1 MAFFMHKCTFISN
14 HNKCLTVFVFAYY
27 NRNMNNLHQSESL
40 IDMWFPTR
48 IDTENCPMDWFNIKY
63 VYGLEP
69 DKMPPP
75 NAKMR
80 SGSAVE
86 SCLVDIIKGKAEKEA
101 REHWQN
107 VLEQHHPINE
117 KDVHQKNVC
126 IGQFQDVVTNL
137 LAACRELQFDPTDFQ
152 ELVKG
157 DAKGI
162 DLAMGGYVDITT
174 KKSIIEIKTQWST
187 ASGLF
192 NKDGSLRLRKPS
204 KLETPQKSH
213 LRQVATYS
221 NAAQKP
227 PILIVANAFE
237 YTIFDELNT
246 EFMRRK
252 ELKHAF
258 ETMRLSARA
267 RQNLLKISNDPRVFA
282 LYAPLNLLHFVWKDF
297 DEEVLKEIMDIWGVE
312 T

>member
-1 MAFFMHKCTFISN
+1 MT
-14 HNKCLTVFVFAYY
+14 
-27 NRNMNNLHQSESL
+27 NLHTSDTL
-40 IDMWFPTR
+40 IDMWFPSR
-48 IDTENCPMDWFNIKY
+48 MDIENCPMDWFNIKY

-86 SCLVDIIKGKAEKEA
+86 SCVVDMMKGKAEQEA

-107 VLEQHHPINE
+107 VLEQHHPIND

-137 LAACRELQFDPTDFQ
+137 LSAFREINVEATDFQ

-157 DAKGI
+157 EGKGI
-162 DLAMGGYVDITT
+162 DLAMGGYVDVTT
-174 KKSIIEIKTQWST
+174 KNSIIEIKTQWST

-204 KLETPQKSH
+204 KTETPSKAH
-213 LRQVATYS
+213 LRQVATYT

-227 PILIVANAFE
+227 PKLVIANAFE
-237 YTIFDELNT
+237 YTIFDENNT
-246 EFMRRK
+246 EFLRQK
-252 ELKHAF
+252 ELKQAF
-258 ETMRLSARA
+258 ETMRISARA

-282 LYAPLNLLHFVWKDF
+282 MYAPLNLMHYVWNDF
-297 DEEVLKEIMDIWGVE
+297 DEEVLKEIMTIWGVE
-312 T
+312 I

>member
-1 MAFFMHKCTFISN
+1 MT
-14 HNKCLTVFVFAYY
+14 
-27 NRNMNNLHQSESL
+27 NLHTSNTL
-40 IDMWFPTR
+40 IDMWFPSR
-48 IDTENCPMDWFNIKY
+48 MDIENCPMDWFNIKY

-86 SCLVDIIKGKAEKEA
+86 SCLVDMMKGKAEQEA

-107 VLEQHHPINE
+107 VLEQHHPIND

-137 LAACRELQFDPTDFQ
+137 LSAFRKMNVEATDFQ

-157 DAKGI
+157 EGKGI
-162 DLAMGGYVDITT
+162 DLAMGGYVDVTT
-174 KKSIIEIKTQWST
+174 KNSIIEIKTQWST

-204 KLETPQKSH
+204 KTETPSKAH
-213 LRQVATYS
+213 LRQVATYT

-227 PILIVANAFE
+227 PKLVIANAFE
-237 YTIFDELNT
+237 YTIFDENNT
-246 EFMRRK
+246 EFLRQK
-252 ELKHAF
+252 ELKQAF
-258 ETMRLSARA
+258 ETMRISARA

-282 LYAPLNLLHFVWKDF
+282 MYAPLNLMHYVWNDF
-297 DEEVLKEIMDIWGVE
+297 DEEVLKEIMTIWGVE
-312 T
+312 I

>member
-1 MAFFMHKCTFISN
+1 MTNIN
-14 HNKCLTVFVFAYY
+14 T
-27 NRNMNNLHQSESL
+27 NNDL
-40 IDMWFPTR
+40 IDMWFPSR
-48 IDTENCPMDWFNIKY
+48 IDTENCPLDWFVIKY
-63 VYGLEP
+63 VHGLEQ

-80 SGSAVE
+80 SGSTVE
-86 SCLVDIIKGKAEKEA
+86 SCFVDIMSGRGENES
-101 REHWQN
+101 RQHWQD
-107 VLEQHHPINE
+107 VLEQHFPIHD
-117 KDVHQKNVC
+117 KDEHQKNVC

-137 LAACRELQFDPTDFQ
+137 LAAFREIQKEPTEFQ

-157 DAKGI
+157 EGKGI
-162 DLAMGGYVDITT
+162 DVPMGGFVDVTT
-174 KKSIIEIKTQWST
+174 KDSIIEIKTQWST
-187 ASGLF
+187 ATGLF

-204 KLETPQKSH
+204 KTETPQKSH

-221 NAAQKP
+221 NAAEKP

-237 YTIFDELNT
+237 YTVFDDMNT
-246 EFMRRK
+246 EFLRKK

-267 RQNLLKISNDPRVFA
+267 RQNLLKISDDPKVLANFV
-282 LYAPLNLLHFVWKDF
+282 PLNLMHFVWKEL
-297 DEEVLKEIMDIWGVE
+297 DEEVLREIMEIWGVE

>member
-1 MAFFMHKCTFISN
+1 MDI
-14 HNKCLTVFVFAYY
+14 
-27 NRNMNNLHQSESL
+27 
-40 IDMWFPTR
+40 
-48 IDTENCPMDWFNIKY
+48 ENCPMDWFNIKY

-69 DKMPPP
+69 DKMPPA

-86 SCLVDIIKGKAEKEA
+86 SCLVDMMKGKTEQEA

-107 VLEQHHPINE
+107 VLEQHHPIND

-137 LAACRELQFDPTDFQ
+137 LSAFREMNVEATDFQ

-157 DAKGI
+157 EGKGI
-162 DLAMGGYVDITT
+162 DLAMGGYVDVTT
-174 KKSIIEIKTQWST
+174 KNSIIEIKTQWST

-204 KLETPQKSH
+204 KTETPSKAH
-213 LRQVATYS
+213 LRQVATYT

-227 PILIVANAFE
+227 PKLVIANAFE
-237 YTIFDELNT
+237 YTIFDENNT
-246 EFMRRK
+246 EFLRQK
-252 ELKHAF
+252 ELKQAF
-258 ETMRLSARA
+258 ETMRISARA

-282 LYAPLNLLHFVWKDF
+282 MYAPLNLMHYVWNDF
-297 DEEVLKEIMDIWGVE
+297 DEEVLKEIMTIWGIE
-312 T
+312 I

>member
-1 MAFFMHKCTFISN
+1 MT
-14 HNKCLTVFVFAYY
+14 
-27 NRNMNNLHQSESL
+27 NLHTSDTL
-40 IDMWFPTR
+40 IDMWFPSR
-48 IDTENCPMDWFNIKY
+48 MDIENCPMDWFNIKY

-86 SCLVDIIKGKAEKEA
+86 SCLVDMMKGKAEQEA

-107 VLEQHHPINE
+107 VLEQHHPIND

-137 LAACRELQFDPTDFQ
+137 LAAFREINVEATDFQ

-157 DAKGI
+157 EGKGI
-162 DLAMGGYVDITT
+162 DLAMGGYVDVTT
-174 KKSIIEIKTQWST
+174 KNSIIEIKTQWST

-204 KLETPQKSH
+204 KTETPSKAH
-213 LRQVATYS
+213 LRQVATYT

-227 PILIVANAFE
+227 PKLVIANAFE
-237 YTIFDELNT
+237 YTIFDENNT
-246 EFMRRK
+246 EFLRQK
-252 ELKHAF
+252 ELKQAF
-258 ETMRLSARA
+258 ETMRISARA

-282 LYAPLNLLHFVWKDF
+282 MYAPLNLMHYVWNDF
-297 DEEVLKEIMDIWGVE
+297 DEEVLKEIMTIWGVE
-312 T
+312 I

>member
-1 MAFFMHKCTFISN
+1 
-14 HNKCLTVFVFAYY
+14 
-27 NRNMNNLHQSESL
+27 MNDTSQNNSL
-40 IDMWFPTR
+40 IDMWFPSR
-48 IDTENCPMDWFNIKY
+48 IDTENCPLDWFVIKY
-63 VYGLEP
+63 VHGLEQ

-80 SGSAVE
+80 SGSTVE
-86 SCLVDIIKGKAEKEA
+86 SCFVDIMSGRGENES
-101 REHWQN
+101 RQHWQD
-107 VLEQHHPINE
+107 VLEQHFPIHD
-117 KDVHQKNVC
+117 KDEHQKNVC

-137 LAACRELQFDPTDFQ
+137 LAAFREIQKEPTEFQ

-157 DAKGI
+157 EGKGI
-162 DLAMGGYVDITT
+162 DVPMGGFVDVTA
-174 KKSIIEIKTQWST
+174 KDSIIEIKTQWST
-187 ASGLF
+187 ATGIF

-204 KLETPQKSH
+204 KTETPQKSH

-221 NAAQKP
+221 NAAEKP

-237 YTIFDELNT
+237 YTVFDDMNT
-246 EFMRRK
+246 EFLRKK

-267 RQNLLKISNDPRVFA
+267 RQNLLKISDDPKVLANFV
-282 LYAPLNLLHFVWKDF
+282 PLNLMHFVWKEL
-297 DEEVLKEIMDIWGVE
+297 DEEVLREIMEIWGVE

>member
-1 MAFFMHKCTFISN
+1 MT
-14 HNKCLTVFVFAYY
+14 
-27 NRNMNNLHQSESL
+27 NLHTSDTL
-40 IDMWFPTR
+40 IDMWFPSR
-48 IDTENCPMDWFNIKY
+48 MDIENCPMDWFNIKY

-86 SCLVDIIKGKAEKEA
+86 SCLVDMMKGKAEQEA

-107 VLEQHHPINE
+107 VLEQHHPIND

-137 LAACRELQFDPTDFQ
+137 LSAFREMNVEATDFQ

-157 DAKGI
+157 EGKGI
-162 DLAMGGYVDITT
+162 DLAMGGYVDVTT
-174 KKSIIEIKTQWST
+174 KNSIIEIKTQWST

-204 KLETPQKSH
+204 KTETPSKAH
-213 LRQVATYS
+213 LRQVATYT
-221 NAAQKP
+221 NAVQKP
-227 PILIVANAFE
+227 PKLVIANAFE
-237 YTIFDELNT
+237 YTIFDEHNT
-246 EFMRRK
+246 EFLRQK
-252 ELKHAF
+252 ELKQAF
-258 ETMRLSARA
+258 ETMRISARA

-282 LYAPLNLLHFVWKDF
+282 MYAPLNLMHYVWNDF
-297 DEEVLKEIMDIWGVE
+297 DEEVLKEIMGIWGVE

>member
-1 MAFFMHKCTFISN
+1 
-14 HNKCLTVFVFAYY
+14 
-27 NRNMNNLHQSESL
+27 MNNLHTSDTL
-40 IDMWFPTR
+40 IDMWFPSR
-48 IDTENCPMDWFNIKY
+48 MDIENCPMDWFNIKY

-69 DKMPPP
+69 DKMPPA

-86 SCLVDIIKGKAEKEA
+86 SCLVDMMKGKAEQEA

-107 VLEQHHPINE
+107 VLEQHHPIND

-137 LAACRELQFDPTDFQ
+137 LAAFREINVEATDFQ

-157 DAKGI
+157 EGKGI
-162 DLAMGGYVDITT
+162 DLAMGGYVDVTT
-174 KKSIIEIKTQWST
+174 KNSIIEIKTQWST

-204 KLETPQKSH
+204 KTEAPQKSH

-227 PILIVANAFE
+227 PKLVIANAFE
-237 YTIFDELNT
+237 YTIFDENNT
-246 EFMRRK
+246 EFLRQK
-252 ELKHAF
+252 QLKQAF
-258 ETMRLSARA
+258 ETMRISARA
-267 RQNLLKISNDPRVFA
+267 RQNLLKISDDPRVFA
-282 LYAPLNLLHFVWKDF
+282 MYAPLNLMHYVWNDF
-297 DEEVLKEIMDIWGVE
+297 DEEVLKEIMGIWGVE

>member
-1 MAFFMHKCTFISN
+1 MT
-14 HNKCLTVFVFAYY
+14 
-27 NRNMNNLHQSESL
+27 NLHTSDTL
-40 IDMWFPTR
+40 IDMWFPSR
-48 IDTENCPMDWFNIKY
+48 MDIENCPMDWFNIKY

-86 SCLVDIIKGKAEKEA
+86 SCVVDMMKGKAEQEA

-107 VLEQHHPINE
+107 VLEQHHPIND

-137 LAACRELQFDPTDFQ
+137 LSAFREINVEATDFQ

-157 DAKGI
+157 EGKGI
-162 DLAMGGYVDITT
+162 DLAMGGYVDVTT
-174 KKSIIEIKTQWST
+174 KNSIIEIKTQWST

-204 KLETPQKSH
+204 KTETPSKAH
-213 LRQVATYS
+213 LRQVATYT

-227 PILIVANAFE
+227 PKLVIANAFE
-237 YTIFDELNT
+237 YTIFDEHNT
-246 EFMRRK
+246 EFLRQK
-252 ELKHAF
+252 ELKQAF
-258 ETMRLSARA
+258 ETMRISARA

-282 LYAPLNLLHFVWKDF
+282 MYAPLNLMHYVWNDF
-297 DEEVLKEIMDIWGVE
+297 DEEVLKEIMTIWGVE
-312 T
+312 I

>member
-1 MAFFMHKCTFISN
+1 MT
-14 HNKCLTVFVFAYY
+14 
-27 NRNMNNLHQSESL
+27 NLHTSDTL
-40 IDMWFPTR
+40 IDMWFPSR
-48 IDTENCPMDWFNIKY
+48 MDIENCPMDWFNIKY

-69 DKMPPP
+69 DKMPPA

-86 SCLVDIIKGKAEKEA
+86 SCLVDMMKGKAEQEA

-107 VLEQHHPINE
+107 VLEQHHPIND

-137 LAACRELQFDPTDFQ
+137 LSAFREINVEATDFQ

-157 DAKGI
+157 EGKGI
-162 DLAMGGYVDITT
+162 DLAMGGYVDVTT
-174 KKSIIEIKTQWST
+174 KNSIIEIKTQWST

-204 KLETPQKSH
+204 KTETPSKAH
-213 LRQVATYS
+213 LRQVATYT

-227 PILIVANAFE
+227 PKLVIANAFE
-237 YTIFDELNT
+237 YTIFDENNT
-246 EFMRRK
+246 EFLRQK
-252 ELKHAF
+252 ELKQAF
-258 ETMRLSARA
+258 ETMRISARA

-282 LYAPLNLLHFVWKDF
+282 MYAPLNLMHYVWNDF
-297 DEEVLKEIMDIWGVE
+297 DEEVLKEIMTIWGVE
-312 T
+312 I

>member
-1 MAFFMHKCTFISN
+1 MT
-14 HNKCLTVFVFAYY
+14 
-27 NRNMNNLHQSESL
+27 NLHTSDTL
-40 IDMWFPTR
+40 IDMWFPSR
-48 IDTENCPMDWFNIKY
+48 MDIENCPMDWFNIKY

-86 SCLVDIIKGKAEKEA
+86 SCLVDMMKGKAEQEA

-107 VLEQHHPINE
+107 VLEQHHPIND

-137 LAACRELQFDPTDFQ
+137 LSAFREMNVEATDFQ

-157 DAKGI
+157 EGKGI
-162 DLAMGGYVDITT
+162 DLAMGGYVDVTT
-174 KKSIIEIKTQWST
+174 KNSIIEIKTQWST

-204 KLETPQKSH
+204 KTETPSKAH
-213 LRQVATYS
+213 LRQVATYT

-227 PILIVANAFE
+227 PKLVIANAFE
-237 YTIFDELNT
+237 YTIFDENNT
-246 EFMRRK
+246 EFLRQK
-252 ELKHAF
+252 ELKQAF
-258 ETMRLSARA
+258 ETMRISARA

-282 LYAPLNLLHFVWKDF
+282 MYAPLNLMHYVWNDF
-297 DEEVLKEIMDIWGVE
+297 DEEVLKEIMTIWGIE
-312 T
+312 I

>member
-1 MAFFMHKCTFISN
+1 
-14 HNKCLTVFVFAYY
+14 
-27 NRNMNNLHQSESL
+27 MNDESQNNTL
-40 IDMWFPTR
+40 IDMWYPSR
-48 IDTENCPMDWFNIKY
+48 MDIENCPLDYFVIKY
-63 VYGLEP
+63 IHGLEP
-69 DKMPPP
+69 EQMPPP

-80 SGSAVE
+80 SGSTVE
-86 SCLVDIIKGKAEKEA
+86 SCVAEILQGRPEQEA
-101 REHWQN
+101 RQHWQH
-107 VLEQHHPINE
+107 VLDQHFPIND
-117 KDVHQKNVC
+117 KDEHQKNVC

-137 LAACRELQFDPTDFQ
+137 LAAFREINKDPTDFQ

-157 DAKGI
+157 EGKGI
-162 DLAMGGYVDITT
+162 DVAMGGFVDVTA
-174 KKSIIEIKTQWST
+174 KDSIIEIKTQWST
-187 ASGLF
+187 ATGLF

-204 KLETPQKSH
+204 KTDTPQKSH

-221 NAAQKP
+221 NAAEKP

-237 YTIFDELNT
+237 YTVFDDMNT
-246 EFMRRK
+246 EFLRKK

-267 RQNLLKISNDPRVFA
+267 RQNLLKISDDPKVLANFV
-282 LYAPLNLLHFVWKDF
+282 PLNLMHFVWKEL

>member
-1 MAFFMHKCTFISN
+1 MT
-14 HNKCLTVFVFAYY
+14 
-27 NRNMNNLHQSESL
+27 NLHTSDTL
-40 IDMWFPTR
+40 IDMWFPSR
-48 IDTENCPMDWFNIKY
+48 MDIENCPMDWFNIKY

-86 SCLVDIIKGKAEKEA
+86 SCLVDMMKGKAEQEA

-107 VLEQHHPINE
+107 VLEQHPIND

-137 LAACRELQFDPTDFQ
+137 LSAFREMNVEATDFQ

-157 DAKGI
+157 EGKGI
-162 DLAMGGYVDITT
+162 DLAMGGYVDVTT
-174 KKSIIEIKTQWST
+174 KNSIIEIKTQWST

-204 KLETPQKSH
+204 KTETPSKAH
-213 LRQVATYS
+213 LRQVATYT

-227 PILIVANAFE
+227 PKLVIANAFE
-237 YTIFDELNT
+237 YTIFDENNT
-246 EFMRRK
+246 EFLRQK
-252 ELKHAF
+252 ELKQAF
-258 ETMRLSARA
+258 ETMRISARA

-282 LYAPLNLLHFVWKDF
+282 MYAPLNLMHYVWNDF
-297 DEEVLKEIMDIWGVE
+297 DEEVLKEIMTIWGVE
-312 T
+312 I

>member
-1 MAFFMHKCTFISN
+1 
-14 HNKCLTVFVFAYY
+14 
-27 NRNMNNLHQSESL
+27 
-40 IDMWFPTR
+40 
-48 IDTENCPMDWFNIKY
+48 
-63 VYGLEP
+63 
-69 DKMPPP
+69 MPPP

-86 SCLVDIIKGKAEKEA
+86 SCVVDMMKGKAEQEA

-107 VLEQHHPINE
+107 VLEQHHPIND

-137 LAACRELQFDPTDFQ
+137 LSAFREINVEATDFQ

-157 DAKGI
+157 EGKGI
-162 DLAMGGYVDITT
+162 DLAMGGYVDVTT
-174 KKSIIEIKTQWST
+174 KNSIIEIKTQWST

-204 KLETPQKSH
+204 KTETPSKAH
-213 LRQVATYS
+213 LRQVATYT

-227 PILIVANAFE
+227 PKLVIANAFE
-237 YTIFDELNT
+237 YTIFDEHNT
-246 EFMRRK
+246 EFLRQK
-252 ELKHAF
+252 QLKQAF
-258 ETMRLSARA
+258 ETMRISARA

-282 LYAPLNLLHFVWKDF
+282 MYAPLNLMHYVWNDF
-297 DEEVLKEIMDIWGVE
+297 DEEVLKEIMGIWGVE
-312 T
+312 I

>member
-1 MAFFMHKCTFISN
+1 MT
-14 HNKCLTVFVFAYY
+14 
-27 NRNMNNLHQSESL
+27 NLHTSDTL
-40 IDMWFPTR
+40 IDMWFPSR
-48 IDTENCPMDWFNIKY
+48 MDIENCPMDWFNIKY

-69 DKMPPP
+69 NKMPPP

-86 SCLVDIIKGKAEKEA
+86 SCLVDMMKGKAEQEA

-107 VLEQHHPINE
+107 VLEQHHPIND

-137 LAACRELQFDPTDFQ
+137 LSAFRKMNVEATDFQ

-157 DAKGI
+157 EGKGI
-162 DLAMGGYVDITT
+162 DLAMGGYVDVTT
-174 KKSIIEIKTQWST
+174 KNSIIEIKTQWST

-204 KLETPQKSH
+204 KTETPSKAH
-213 LRQVATYS
+213 LRQVATYT

-227 PILIVANAFE
+227 PKLVIANAFE
-237 YTIFDELNT
+237 YTIFDENNT
-246 EFMRRK
+246 EFLRHK
-252 ELKHAF
+252 ELKQAF
-258 ETMRLSARA
+258 ETMRISARA

-282 LYAPLNLLHFVWKDF
+282 MYAPLNLMHYVWNDF
-297 DEEVLKEIMDIWGVE
+297 DEEVLKEIMTIWGVE
-312 T
+312 I

>member
-1 MAFFMHKCTFISN
+1 MT
-14 HNKCLTVFVFAYY
+14 
-27 NRNMNNLHQSESL
+27 NLHTSDTL
-40 IDMWFPTR
+40 IDMWFPSR
-48 IDTENCPMDWFNIKY
+48 MDIENCPMDWFNIKY

-69 DKMPPP
+69 NKMPPP

-86 SCLVDIIKGKAEKEA
+86 SCLVDMMKGKAEQEA

-107 VLEQHHPINE
+107 VLEQHHPIND

-137 LAACRELQFDPTDFQ
+137 LSAFRKMNVEATDFQ

-157 DAKGI
+157 EGKGI
-162 DLAMGGYVDITT
+162 DLAMGGYVDVTT
-174 KKSIIEIKTQWST
+174 KNSIIEIKTQWST

-204 KLETPQKSH
+204 KTETPSKAH
-213 LRQVATYS
+213 LRQVATYT

-227 PILIVANAFE
+227 PKLVIANAFE
-237 YTIFDELNT
+237 YTIFDENNT
-246 EFMRRK
+246 EFLRQK
-252 ELKHAF
+252 ELKQAF
-258 ETMRLSARA
+258 ETMRISARA

-282 LYAPLNLLHFVWKDF
+282 MYAPLNLMHYVWNDF
-297 DEEVLKEIMDIWGVE
+297 DEEVLKEIMTIWGVE
-312 T
+312 I

>member
-1 MAFFMHKCTFISN
+1 
-14 HNKCLTVFVFAYY
+14 
-27 NRNMNNLHQSESL
+27 
-40 IDMWFPTR
+40 MWYPSR
-48 IDTENCPMDWFNIKY
+48 MDIENCPLDYFVIKY
-63 VYGLEP
+63 IYGLEP
-69 DKMPPP
+69 EQMPPP

-80 SGSAVE
+80 SGSTVD
-86 SCLVDIIKGKAEKEA
+86 SCVADILQGEPEQEA
-101 REHWQN
+101 RQHLQH
-107 VLEQHHPINE
+107 VLDQHFPIHD
-117 KDVHQKNVC
+117 KDEHQKNVC

-137 LAACRELQFDPTDFQ
+137 LAAFREINKDPTDFQ

-157 DAKGI
+157 EGKGI
-162 DLAMGGYVDITT
+162 DVAMGGFVDVTA
-174 KKSIIEIKTQWST
+174 KDSIIEIKTQWST

-204 KLETPQKSH
+204 KTDTPQKSH

-221 NAAQKP
+221 NAAEKP

-237 YTIFDELNT
+237 YTVFDEMNT
-246 EFMRRK
+246 EFMRKK

-267 RQNLLKISNDPRVFA
+267 RQNLLKISDDPKVLANFV
-282 LYAPLNLLHFVWKDF
+282 PLNLMHFVWKDLE
-297 DEEVLKEIMDIWGVE
+297 EEVLKEIMNIWGVE

>member
-1 MAFFMHKCTFISN
+1 MT
-14 HNKCLTVFVFAYY
+14 
-27 NRNMNNLHQSESL
+27 NLHTSDTL
-40 IDMWFPTR
+40 IDMWFPSR
-48 IDTENCPMDWFNIKY
+48 MDIENCPMDWFNIKY

-86 SCLVDIIKGKAEKEA
+86 SCVVDMMKGKAEQEA

-107 VLEQHHPINE
+107 VLEQHHPIND

-137 LAACRELQFDPTDFQ
+137 LSAFREINVEATDFQ

-157 DAKGI
+157 EGKGI
-162 DLAMGGYVDITT
+162 DLAMGGYVDVTT
-174 KKSIIEIKTQWST
+174 KNSIIEIKTQWST

-204 KLETPQKSH
+204 KTETPSKAH
-213 LRQVATYS
+213 LRQVATYT

-227 PILIVANAFE
+227 PKLVIANAFE
-237 YTIFDELNT
+237 YTIFDENNT
-246 EFMRRK
+246 EFLRQK
-252 ELKHAF
+252 ELKQAF
-258 ETMRLSARA
+258 ETMRISARA

-282 LYAPLNLLHFVWKDF
+282 MYAPLNLMHYVWNDF
-297 DEEVLKEIMDIWGVE
+297 DEEVLKEIMGIWGVE

>member
-1 MAFFMHKCTFISN
+1 MT
-14 HNKCLTVFVFAYY
+14 
-27 NRNMNNLHQSESL
+27 NLHTSDTL
-40 IDMWFPTR
+40 IDMWFPSR
-48 IDTENCPMDWFNIKY
+48 MDIENCPMDWFNIKY

-86 SCLVDIIKGKAEKEA
+86 SCLVDMMKGKAEQEA

-107 VLEQHHPINE
+107 VLEQHHPIND

-137 LAACRELQFDPTDFQ
+137 LSAFREINVEATDFQ

-157 DAKGI
+157 EGKGI
-162 DLAMGGYVDITT
+162 DLAMGGYVDVTT
-174 KKSIIEIKTQWST
+174 KNSIIEIKTQWST

-204 KLETPQKSH
+204 KTETPSKAH
-213 LRQVATYS
+213 LRQVATYT

-227 PILIVANAFE
+227 PKLVIANAFE
-237 YTIFDELNT
+237 YTIFDENNT
-246 EFMRRK
+246 EFLRQK
-252 ELKHAF
+252 ELKQAF
-258 ETMRLSARA
+258 ETMRISARA

-282 LYAPLNLLHFVWKDF
+282 MYAPLNLMHYVWNDF
-297 DEEVLKEIMDIWGVE
+297 DEEVLKEIMTIWGVE
-312 T
+312 I

>member
-1 MAFFMHKCTFISN
+1 
-14 HNKCLTVFVFAYY
+14 
-27 NRNMNNLHQSESL
+27 MNDKSQNNTL
-40 IDMWFPTR
+40 IDMWYPSR
-48 IDTENCPMDWFNIKY
+48 MDIENCPLDYFVIKY
-63 VYGLEP
+63 IHGLEP
-69 DKMPPP
+69 EQMPPP

-80 SGSAVE
+80 SGSTVE
-86 SCLVDIIKGKAEKEA
+86 SCVADILQGEPEQEA
-101 REHWQN
+101 RQHWQH
-107 VLEQHHPINE
+107 VLDQHFPIND
-117 KDVHQKNVC
+117 KDEHQKNVC

-137 LAACRELQFDPTDFQ
+137 LAAFREINKDPTDFQ

-157 DAKGI
+157 EGKGI
-162 DLAMGGYVDITT
+162 DVAMGGFVDVTA
-174 KKSIIEIKTQWST
+174 KDSIIEIKTQWST

-204 KLETPQKSH
+204 KTDTPQKSH

-221 NAAQKP
+221 NAAEKP

-237 YTIFDELNT
+237 YTVFDEMNT
-246 EFMRRK
+246 EFMRKK

-267 RQNLLKISNDPRVFA
+267 RQNLLKISDDPKVLANFV
-282 LYAPLNLLHFVWKDF
+282 PLNLMHFVWKDLE
-297 DEEVLKEIMDIWGVE
+297 EEVLKEIMNIWGVE

>member
-1 MAFFMHKCTFISN
+1 
-14 HNKCLTVFVFAYY
+14 
-27 NRNMNNLHQSESL
+27 MNDKSQNNTL
-40 IDMWFPTR
+40 IDMWYPSR
-48 IDTENCPMDWFNIKY
+48 MDIENCPLDYFVIKY
-63 VYGLEP
+63 IYGLEP
-69 DKMPPP
+69 EQMPPP

-80 SGSAVE
+80 SGSTVE
-86 SCLVDIIKGKAEKEA
+86 SCVADILQGEPEQEA
-101 REHWQN
+101 RQHWQH
-107 VLEQHHPINE
+107 VLDQHFPIND
-117 KDVHQKNVC
+117 KDEHQKNVC

-137 LAACRELQFDPTDFQ
+137 LAAFREINKDPTDFQ

-157 DAKGI
+157 EGKGI
-162 DLAMGGYVDITT
+162 DVAMGGFVDVTA
-174 KKSIIEIKTQWST
+174 KDSIIEIKTQWST

-204 KLETPQKSH
+204 KTDTPQKSH

-221 NAAQKP
+221 NAAEKP

-237 YTIFDELNT
+237 YTVFDEMNT
-246 EFMRRK
+246 EFMRKK

-267 RQNLLKISNDPRVFA
+267 RQNLLKISDDPKVLANFV
-282 LYAPLNLLHFVWKDF
+282 PLNLMHFVWKDLE
-297 DEEVLKEIMDIWGVE
+297 EEVLKEIMNIWGVE

>member
-1 MAFFMHKCTFISN
+1 MT
-14 HNKCLTVFVFAYY
+14 
-27 NRNMNNLHQSESL
+27 NLHTSDTL
-40 IDMWFPTR
+40 IDMWFPSR
-48 IDTENCPMDWFNIKY
+48 MDIENCPMDWFNIKY

-86 SCLVDIIKGKAEKEA
+86 SCVVDMMKGKAEQEA

-107 VLEQHHPINE
+107 VLEQHHPIND

-137 LAACRELQFDPTDFQ
+137 LSAFREINVEATDFQ

-157 DAKGI
+157 EGKGI
-162 DLAMGGYVDITT
+162 DLAMGGYVDVTT
-174 KKSIIEIKTQWST
+174 KNSIIEIKTQWST

-204 KLETPQKSH
+204 KTETPSKAH
-213 LRQVATYS
+213 LRQVATYT

-227 PILIVANAFE
+227 PKLVIANAFE
-237 YTIFDELNT
+237 YTIFDENNT
-246 EFMRRK
+246 EFLRQK
-252 ELKHAF
+252 ELKQAF
-258 ETMRLSARA
+258 ETMRISARA

-282 LYAPLNLLHFVWKDF
+282 MYAPLNLMHYVWNDF
-297 DEEVLKEIMDIWGVE
+297 DEEVLKEIMGIWGVE
-312 T
+312 I

>member
-1 MAFFMHKCTFISN
+1 MT
-14 HNKCLTVFVFAYY
+14 
-27 NRNMNNLHQSESL
+27 NLHTSDTL
-40 IDMWFPTR
+40 IDMWFPSR
-48 IDTENCPMDWFNIKY
+48 MDIENCPMDWFNIKY

-86 SCLVDIIKGKAEKEA
+86 SCLVDMMKGKAEQEA

-107 VLEQHHPINE
+107 VLEQHHPIND

-137 LAACRELQFDPTDFQ
+137 LSAFREINVEATDFQ

-157 DAKGI
+157 EGKGI
-162 DLAMGGYVDITT
+162 DLAMGGYVDVTT
-174 KKSIIEIKTQWST
+174 KNSIIEIKTQWST

-204 KLETPQKSH
+204 KTETPSKAH
-213 LRQVATYS
+213 LRQVATYT

-227 PILIVANAFE
+227 PKLVIANAFE
-237 YTIFDELNT
+237 YTIFDENNT
-246 EFMRRK
+246 EFLRQK
-252 ELKHAF
+252 ELKQAF
-258 ETMRLSARA
+258 ETMRISARA

-282 LYAPLNLLHFVWKDF
+282 MYAPLNLMHYVWNDF
-297 DEEVLKEIMDIWGVE
+297 DEEVLKEIMTIWGIE
-312 T
+312 I

>member
-1 MAFFMHKCTFISN
+1 
-14 HNKCLTVFVFAYY
+14 
-27 NRNMNNLHQSESL
+27 
-40 IDMWFPTR
+40 MWFPSR
-48 IDTENCPMDWFNIKY
+48 MDIENCPMDWFNIKY

-86 SCLVDIIKGKAEKEA
+86 SCLVDMMKGKAEQEA

-107 VLEQHHPINE
+107 VLEQHHPIND

-137 LAACRELQFDPTDFQ
+137 LSAFREINVEATDFQ

-157 DAKGI
+157 EGKGI
-162 DLAMGGYVDITT
+162 DLAMGGYVDVTT
-174 KKSIIEIKTQWST
+174 KNSIIEIKTQWST

-204 KLETPQKSH
+204 KTETPSKAH
-213 LRQVATYS
+213 LRQVATYT

-227 PILIVANAFE
+227 PKLVIANAFE
-237 YTIFDELNT
+237 YTIFDENNT
-246 EFMRRK
+246 EFLRQK
-252 ELKHAF
+252 ELKQAF
-258 ETMRLSARA
+258 ETMRISARA

-282 LYAPLNLLHFVWKDF
+282 MYAPLNLMHYVWNDF
-297 DEEVLKEIMDIWGVE
+297 DEEVLKEIMTIWGVE
-312 T
+312 I

>member
-1 MAFFMHKCTFISN
+1 MT
-14 HNKCLTVFVFAYY
+14 
-27 NRNMNNLHQSESL
+27 NLHTSDTL
-40 IDMWFPTR
+40 IDMWFPSR
-48 IDTENCPMDWFNIKY
+48 MDIENCPMDWFNIKY

-86 SCLVDIIKGKAEKEA
+86 SCLVDMMKGKAEQEA

-107 VLEQHHPINE
+107 VLEQHHPIND

-137 LAACRELQFDPTDFQ
+137 LSAFRKMNVEATDFQ

-157 DAKGI
+157 EGKGI
-162 DLAMGGYVDITT
+162 DLAMGGYVDVTT
-174 KKSIIEIKTQWST
+174 KNSIIEIKTQWST

-204 KLETPQKSH
+204 KTETPSKAH
-213 LRQVATYS
+213 LRQVATYT

-227 PILIVANAFE
+227 PKLVIANAFE
-237 YTIFDELNT
+237 YTIFDENNT
-246 EFMRRK
+246 EFLRHK
-252 ELKHAF
+252 ELKQAF
-258 ETMRLSARA
+258 ETMRISARA

-282 LYAPLNLLHFVWKDF
+282 MYAPLNLMHYVWNDF
-297 DEEVLKEIMDIWGVE
+297 DEEVLKEIMTIWGVE
-312 T
+312 I

>member
-1 MAFFMHKCTFISN
+1 
-14 HNKCLTVFVFAYY
+14 
-27 NRNMNNLHQSESL
+27 
-40 IDMWFPTR
+40 MWYTSR
-48 IDTENCPMDWFNIKY
+48 MDIENCPLDYFVIKY
-63 VYGLEP
+63 IHGLEP
-69 DKMPPP
+69 EQMPPP

-80 SGSAVE
+80 SGSTVE
-86 SCLVDIIKGKAEKEA
+86 SCVADILQGEPEQEA
-101 REHWQN
+101 RQHWQH
-107 VLEQHHPINE
+107 VLDQHFPIND
-117 KDVHQKNVC
+117 KDEHQKNVC

-137 LAACRELQFDPTDFQ
+137 LAAFREINKDPTDFQ

-157 DAKGI
+157 EGKGI
-162 DLAMGGYVDITT
+162 DVAMGGFVDVTA
-174 KKSIIEIKTQWST
+174 KDSIIEIKTQWST

-204 KLETPQKSH
+204 KTDTPQKSH

-221 NAAQKP
+221 NAAEKP

-237 YTIFDELNT
+237 YTVFDEMNT
-246 EFMRRK
+246 EFMRKK

-267 RQNLLKISNDPRVFA
+267 RQNLLKISDDPKVLANFV
-282 LYAPLNLLHFVWKDF
+282 PLNLMHFVWKDLE
-297 DEEVLKEIMDIWGVE
+297 EEVLKEIMNIWGVE